1 MELKIQQHGCHIF
14 KVAHF
19 SEEVTVML
27 IELSFVSQ
35 HVSLLSF
42 LVFLFHLSA
51 KPTVQSDLQLF
62 RFLQTK
68 IKFSKKAKTS
78 PMKM

>member
-1 MELKIQQHGCHIF
+1 
-14 KVAHF
+14 
-19 SEEVTVML
+19 ML

-62 RFLQTK
+62 QFLQTK

-78 PMKM
+78 PMKIMLLCFNCFTFGFGAYN